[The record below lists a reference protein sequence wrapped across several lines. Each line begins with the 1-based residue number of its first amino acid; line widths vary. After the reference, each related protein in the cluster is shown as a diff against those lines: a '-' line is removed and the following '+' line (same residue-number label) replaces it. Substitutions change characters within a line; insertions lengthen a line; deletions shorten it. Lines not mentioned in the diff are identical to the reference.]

1 MKNILARGG
10 VEFVAVFLGI
20 ALSLWVDDYRESKEL
35 RERLSDDYQKIYK
48 EVLSNIENIDNIIKL
63 NNEIVESEKK
73 LIEILNQEKK
83 YNFKEMIGLI
93 NKIDSKTF
101 FGESTAYKAS
111 VSSGRFNTSDDYK
124 LVRNISRLY
133 EHFFVR
139 LDLNGNMLDKIVIN
153 FSDDFSSNFNKA
165 RFNQTNIDTL
175 QLKNYFFSNDFH
187 NALLNVYDMQNNYY
201 LKRLSETRNQLIF
214 IKKLLNNQQ
223 QILK

>member
-1 MKNILARGG
+1 MKNILAKGS

-20 ALSLWVDDYRESKEL
+20 AFSLWI
-35 RERLSDDYQKIYK
+35 DDYQKIYK
-48 EVLSNIENIDNIIKL
+48 VFIYNIKNIDNIINL

-73 LIEILNQEKK
+73 LIEILNQEAK

-124 LVRNISRLY
+124 LVRNISKLY

-139 LDLNGNMLDKIVIN
+139 LDLNGNMLDKIVIK

-175 QLKNYFFSNDFH
+175 QLKNYFFSHDFH

-201 LKRLSETRNQLIF
+201 LKRLSETRNQLIAMKDLF
-214 IKKLLNNQQ
+214 NNKQ

>member
-1 MKNILARGG
+1 MGRFRYEKYILARGG

-48 EVLSNIENIDNIIKL
+48 EVLSNIENIDNIINL
-63 NNEIVESEKK
+63 NNEIVQSEK
-73 LIEILNQEKK
+73 LIEILNQEK

-153 FSDDFSSNFNKA
+153 FSDDFLSNFNKHDLI
-165 RFNQTNIDTL
+165 RPIL
-175 QLKNYFFSNDFH
+175 IH
-187 NALLNVYDMQNNYY
+187 
-201 LKRLSETRNQLIF
+201 LS
-214 IKKLLNNQQ
+214 
-223 QILK
+223 

>member
-48 EVLSNIENIDNIIKL
+48 EVLSNIENIDNIINL

-201 LKRLSETRNQLIF
+201 LKRLSEIRNQLIA
-214 IKKLLNNQQ
+214 IKDFLNNQQ

>member
-20 ALSLWVDDYRESKEL
+20 GLSLWVDDYRESKEL

-48 EVLSNIENIDNIIKL
+48 EVLSNIENIDNIINL

-153 FSDDFSSNFNKA
+153 FSDDFLSNFNKA

-201 LKRLSETRNQLIF
+201 LKRLSETRNQLIA
-214 IKKLLNNQQ
+214 IKDLLNNQQ

>member
-48 EVLSNIENIDNIIKL
+48 EVLSNIENIDNIINL

-124 LVRNISRLY
+124 LVRTISRLY

-153 FSDDFSSNFNKA
+153 FSEDFSSNFNKA

-201 LKRLSETRNQLIF
+201 LKRLSETRNQLIA
-214 IKKLLNNQQ
+214 IKDLLDNQQ

>member
-111 VSSGRFNTSDDYK
+111 VSSGRFNTSGDYK
-124 LVRNISRLY
+124 VVRNISRLY

-201 LKRLSETRNQLIF
+201 LKRLSETRNQLIV
-214 IKKLLNNQQ
+214 IKDLLNNQQ

>member
-48 EVLSNIENIDNIIKL
+48 EVLSNIENINNIINL

-83 YNFKEMIGLI
+83 YNFNEMIGLI

-101 FGESTAYKAS
+101 FGESTAYKTS

-201 LKRLSETRNQLIF
+201 LKRLSETRNQLIA
-214 IKKLLNNQQ
+214 IKDLLNNQQ

>member
-48 EVLSNIENIDNIIKL
+48 EVLSNIENIDNIINL

-83 YNFKEMIGLI
+83 YNFKEMIRLI

-124 LVRNISRLY
+124 VVRNISRLY

-201 LKRLSETRNQLIF
+201 LKRLSETRDQLIA
-214 IKKLLNNQQ
+214 IKDLLKNQQ